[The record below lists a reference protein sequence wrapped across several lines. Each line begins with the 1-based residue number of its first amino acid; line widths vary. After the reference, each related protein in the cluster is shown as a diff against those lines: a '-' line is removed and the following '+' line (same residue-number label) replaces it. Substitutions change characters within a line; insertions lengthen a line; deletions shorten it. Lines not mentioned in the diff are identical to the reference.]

1 MNTSVLSFYSI
12 TLQPNQ
18 MNKIS
23 GRRVN
28 SVAIPSGNRI
38 SYKAWII
45 FSSWTELTPSH
56 SLTNL
61 FIQSSQHLN
70 SPEELLLWSFISC
83 LHFKM
88 LASTWIT
95 NICSDDVDFFFPLGV
110 WQHLHLKHVS
120 TELKADSANSY
131 MRIPS
136 KCDYKW
142 SLNADFTNGN
152 QLIQVEEFVL
162 PSCILS
168 GSFKVKIC
176 QGCALEILSKQTRD
190 KNAH

>member
-1 MNTSVLSFYSI
+1 
-12 TLQPNQ
+12 

-23 GRRVN
+23 GSRIN
-28 SVAIPSGNRI
+28 SVLISSGNRI

-45 FSSWTELTPSH
+45 FLRWTELTPSH
-56 SLTNL
+56 FLTNL

-83 LHFKM
+83 LHFKT
-88 LASTWIT
+88 LASSWIT
-95 NICSDDVDFFFPLGV
+95 NICSDDVDFFSLGV
-110 WQHLHLKHVS
+110 WQHLHLKHIS

-136 KCDYKW
+136 KCDYRW
-142 SLNADFTNGN
+142 SLNADFTNSN

-168 GSFKVKIC
+168 GSFKVKIR
-176 QGCALEILSKQTRD
+176 QGCALEILSQQTSN